1 MWNWILGINS
11 FILWP
16 ASFIF
21 LLYAAG
27 RAILFLD
34 WKLLIIAAVFAA
46 LTTGAAVVFAML
58 ND

>member
-16 ASFIF
+16 ASVIF
-21 LLYAAG
+21 FLYAVG

-34 WKLLIIAAVFAA
+34 WKLLIIAAVFVV
-46 LTTGAAVVFAML
+46 LTTGSAVVFAML
-58 ND
+58 SD